1 MGTTV
6 KNFMNW
12 GFRDNGDVVCL
23 DYGYIYRIKSSDMLC
38 LCETSEDVYCEGLLD
53 YDKNYQHLIC
63 PKCGKKYTFLEV
75 AKRLPKDALD
85 KEIESIKKDTT
96 CITSSDFKG
105 FIDNDDEN
113 PEDNKITY
121 EELNIND
128 RRRHEMIKNLESL
141 SDESEDL
148 TLDDII
154 KRSRYLEER
163 GLEFSFNNLVMER
176 ILDEEE
182 REDYGGNRDD
192 IDYDDYNDDRYFNYI
207 DKFSEDDP
215 NVFNKLMMYKAEQDY
230 LKGKVDDSTGNDDI
244 SDEDDLYNQFVQK
257 DPEVTP
263 IKLDDT
269 SLGHTGVQ
277 DVVIREEIADEES
290 TRHMD
295 TAEDYPKEKC
305 KSSCEV
311 EDIIV
316 VECRDNDVINTDE
329 EVISSNISESAD
341 SSIVNQHSPST
352 DSKMVIDIS
361 LPSGREDVDDKEI
374 SSNNNPHKILSGVK
388 SGSIKQEVND
398 TPEAR
403 EAEVKVVHAPEPV
416 AKHEKDPEPSG
427 RSTISPQD
435 NESNDDGV
443 RIVFT
448 TPDTNTSGN
457 DLVKELVDELKSGL
471 SEDTYDDSYDDLYDQ
486 NQKES
491 KMKHKREL
499 T

>member
-1 MGTTV
+1 
-6 KNFMNW
+6 
-12 GFRDNGDVVCL
+12 
-23 DYGYIYRIKSSDMLC
+23 
-38 LCETSEDVYCEGLLD
+38 
-53 YDKNYQHLIC
+53 
-63 PKCGKKYTFLEV
+63 
-75 AKRLPKDALD
+75 
-85 KEIESIKKDTT
+85 
-96 CITSSDFKG
+96 
-105 FIDNDDEN
+105 
-113 PEDNKITY
+113 
-121 EELNIND
+121 
-128 RRRHEMIKNLESL
+128 
-141 SDESEDL
+141 
-148 TLDDII
+148 
-154 KRSRYLEER
+154 
-163 GLEFSFNNLVMER
+163 
-176 ILDEEE
+176 
-182 REDYGGNRDD
+182 
-192 IDYDDYNDDRYFNYI
+192 
-207 DKFSEDDP
+207 
-215 NVFNKLMMYKAEQDY
+215 MYKAEQDY
-230 LKGKVDDSTGNDDI
+230 LKGKVDDSTGNDNI